1 MNQLLKGY
9 KVLDFGRYIAAPYC
23 ASLLGQMGAD
33 VIRIER
39 PGGSEDRFLAPI
51 TEQGDGAMFMQMNA
65 HKKGITLDIAKP
77 EGRKI
82 AKKLIATADI
92 VIANLPPKTLKFLA
106 LDYDSLTTIK
116 EDIILVANTAFGSTG
131 PYADYIGFDGMAQA
145 ITGGNFYSGFPD
157 QPIRCTVNFVDFST
171 ALAATLGTLA
181 AVMHKERTGE
191 GQIVETSLL
200 STALTLNNSMLLE
213 QAALNINR
221 PPKGNRGQL
230 AGPADLFKTKDGHVV
245 MSVVGPYM
253 YKRWIRLMNKI
264 EWLTDPRFAD
274 DTQRGINNDI
284 LCEEMAKWCR
294 ARTTQEA
301 LDELKAAKLP
311 AGPVLSF
318 QQALDNPM
326 VQSINHLNPL
336 PFPGAPKDPLVG
348 AAPFKLSKM
357 PLENLRRAPLLGE
370 HNVEVYSNLGYTE
383 SDIAALKAAEI
394 I

>member
-1 MNQLLKGY
+1 MEQLLKGY

-39 PGGSEDRFLAPI
+39 PGGSEDRFLAPV
-51 TEQGDGAMFMQMNA
+51 TEQGDGAMYLQMNA

-77 EGRKI
+77 AGKEVVR
-82 AKKLIATADI
+82 KLIATADI
-92 VIANLPPKTLKFLA
+92 VIANLPPKTLKYLE
-106 LDYDSLTTIK
+106 LDYDSLTAIQ
-116 EDIILVANTAFGSTG
+116 EDIILVTNTAFGNTG
-131 PYADYIGFDGMAQA
+131 PFADYTGFDGMAQA
-145 ITGGNFYSGFPD
+145 ITGGNYYSGFPD

-171 ALAATLGTLA
+171 ALAATLGTVA
-181 AVMHKERTGE
+181 AIMHRERGGD

-213 QAALNINR
+213 QDATNINR

-230 AGPADLFKTKDGHVV
+230 AGPADLFKTKDGHIV

-253 YKRWIRLMNKI
+253 YKRWIRLIGKP
-264 EWLTDPRFAD
+264 EWLTDERFKD
-274 DTQRGINNDI
+274 DMARGDNNDI
-284 LCEEMAKWCR
+284 LCEAMGKWCL
-294 ARTTQEA
+294 ARTTAEA
-301 LDELKAAKLP
+301 LAELKEAKLP

-318 QQALDNPM
+318 QGALDNPM

-336 PFPGAPKDPLVG
+336 PFPGAAKDPLVTN
-348 AAPFKLSKM
+348 APFKLSKT
-357 PLENLRRAPLLGE
+357 PLEKLRRAPLLGE
-370 HNVEVYSNLGYTE
+370 HNEEIYSELGYSAKE
-383 SDIAALKAAEI
+383 IAELKATAI

>member
-1 MNQLLKGY
+1 MQQLLKGY

-39 PGGSEDRFLAPI
+39 PGGSEDRFIAPV
-51 TEQGDGAMFMQMNA
+51 TEQGDGAMYLQMNA

-77 EGRKI
+77 KGRAI
-82 AKKLIATADI
+82 AKKLITSADI
-92 VIANLPPKTLKFLA
+92 VIANLPPKTLKYLA

-116 EDIILVANTAFGSTG
+116 KDIILVTNTAFGNNG
-131 PYADYIGFDGMAQA
+131 PFANYIGFDGMAQA
-145 ITGGNFYSGFPD
+145 ITGGNYFSGFPD

-181 AVMHKERTGE
+181 AIMHRERSGE
-191 GQIVETSLL
+191 GQIVETALL
-200 STALTLNNSMLLE
+200 STALSLNNSMLLE
-213 QAALNINR
+213 QAATNINR

-230 AGPADLFKTKDGHVV
+230 AGPADLFKTKDGHIVV
-245 MSVVGPYM
+245 SVVGPYM
-253 YKRWIRLMNKI
+253 YKRWIRLIGKP
-264 EWLTDPRFAD
+264 EWLTDDRFKD
-274 DTQRGINNDI
+274 DTARGNHNDI
-284 LCEEMAKWCR
+284 LSGEMSKWCQTK
-294 ARTTQEA
+294 TTAEA
-301 LDELKAAKLP
+301 LAILKEAKLP

-336 PFPGAPKDPLVG
+336 PYPGAVKDLLVTN
-348 AAPFKLSKM
+348 APFKLSKT
-357 PLENLRRAPLLGE
+357 PLEQLRRAPLLGE
-370 HNVEVYSNLGYTE
+370 HNQEIYQSLGYSE
-383 SDIAALKAAEI
+383 KEISELAATEI

>member
-1 MNQLLKGY
+1 MKQLLKGY

-23 ASLLGQMGAD
+23 ASLLGQMGAE

-39 PGGSEDRFLAPI
+39 PGGSEDRFISPV
-51 TEQGDGAMFMQMNA
+51 TEQGDGAMYLQMNA
-65 HKKGITLDIAKP
+65 HKKGVTLDIAKP
-77 EGRKI
+77 AGRAI

-92 VIANLPPKTLKFLA
+92 VIANLPPKTLQYLE
-106 LDYDSLTTIK
+106 LDYDSLTAIK
-116 EDIILVANTAFGSTG
+116 KDIILVANTAFGNTG
-131 PYADYIGFDGMAQA
+131 PFANHIGFDGMAQA
-145 ITGGNFYSGFPD
+145 ITGGNYYSGFPD

-181 AVMHKERTGE
+181 AVMHKERSGE

-213 QAALNINR
+213 QAATNINR

-230 AGPADLFKTKDGHVV
+230 AGPADLFKTKDGYIV

-253 YKRWIRLMNKI
+253 YKRWIKLIDKP
-264 EWLTDPRFAD
+264 EWLADERFKD
-274 DTQRGINNDI
+274 DMARGDNNDI
-284 LCEEMAKWCR
+284 LCEAMGEWCLT
-294 ARTTQEA
+294 RTTAEA
-301 LDELKAAKLP
+301 LAILKEAKLP

-318 QQALDNPM
+318 QGALDNPM

-336 PFPGAPKDPLVG
+336 PYPGAFKDPLVTNP
-348 AAPFKLSKM
+348 PFKLSKM
-357 PLENLRRAPLLGE
+357 PLEKLRRAPLLGE
-370 HNVEVYSNLGYTE
+370 HNEEVYSELGYSE
-383 SDIAALKAAEI
+383 AEINNLKVAEI

>member
-51 TEQGDGAMFMQMNA
+51 TEQGDGAMYMQMNA

-82 AKKLIATADI
+82 AKELVATADI

-106 LDYDSLTTIK
+106 LDYDSLTAIK
-116 EDIILVANTAFGSTG
+116 EEVILVANTAFGSTG

-213 QAALNINR
+213 QAALNVNR

-230 AGPADLFKTKDGHVV
+230 AGPADLFKTKDGHIV

-264 EWLTDPRFAD
+264 EWLTDPRFTD

-284 LCEEMAKWCR
+284 LCEEMGKWCK

-336 PFPGAPKDPLVG
+336 PFPGAPNDPLVTD
-348 AAPFKLSKM
+348 APFKLSKT
-357 PLENLRRAPLLGE
+357 PLEKLRRAPLLGE
-370 HNVEVYSNLGYTE
+370 HNAEIYGELGYSA
-383 SDIAALKAAEI
+383 SDLAALKVTEI

>member
-1 MNQLLKGY
+1 MQQLLKGY

-23 ASLLGQMGAD
+23 ASLLGQMGAE

-39 PGGSEDRFLAPI
+39 PGGSEDRFLAPV
-51 TEQGDGAMFMQMNA
+51 TEQGDGAMYLQMNA

-77 EGRKI
+77 AGKAI

-92 VIANLPPKTLKFLA
+92 VIANLPPKTLQYLE
-106 LDYDSLTTIK
+106 LDYDSLTAINK
-116 EDIILVANTAFGSTG
+116 DIILVANTAFGNTG
-131 PYADYIGFDGMAQA
+131 PYANYIGFDGMAQA
-145 ITGGNFYSGFPD
+145 ITGGNYYSGFPD

-171 ALAATLGTLA
+171 ALAAALGTLA
-181 AVMHKERTGE
+181 AIMHKERSGE

-213 QAALNINR
+213 QAATNINR

-230 AGPADLFKTKDGHVV
+230 AGPADLFKTKDGHIV

-253 YKRWIRLMNKI
+253 YKRWIRLIGKP
-264 EWLTDPRFAD
+264 EWLTDERFKD
-274 DTQRGINNDI
+274 DMARGDNNDI
-284 LCEEMAKWCR
+284 LCAAMSKWCLV
-294 ARTTQEA
+294 RTTAEA
-301 LDELKAAKLP
+301 LADLKEAKLP

-318 QQALDNPM
+318 QGALDNPM

-336 PFPGAPKDPLVG
+336 PFPGAVKDPLVTN
-348 AAPFKLSKM
+348 APFKLSKT
-357 PLENLRRAPLLGE
+357 PLEKLRRAPLLGE
-370 HNVEVYSNLGYTE
+370 HNEEIYSELGYSAKE
-383 SDIAALKAAEI
+383 IAEFKATAI

>member
-1 MNQLLKGY
+1 MEQLLKGY

-23 ASLLGQMGAD
+23 ASLLGQMGAE

-39 PGGSEDRFLAPI
+39 PGGSEDRFLAPV
-51 TEQGDGAMFMQMNA
+51 TEQGDGAMYLQMNA

-77 EGRKI
+77 AGKAV

-92 VIANLPPKTLKFLA
+92 VIANLPPKTLQYLE
-106 LDYDSLTTIK
+106 LDYDSLTAINK
-116 EDIILVANTAFGSTG
+116 DIILVANTAFGNTG
-131 PYADYIGFDGMAQA
+131 PYANYIGFDGMAQA
-145 ITGGNFYSGFPD
+145 ITGGNYYSGFPD

-171 ALAATLGTLA
+171 ALAATLGTVA
-181 AVMHKERTGE
+181 AIMHRERGGE

-213 QAALNINR
+213 QAATNINR

-230 AGPADLFKTKDGHVV
+230 AGPADLFKTKDGHIV

-253 YKRWIRLMNKI
+253 YKRWIRLIGKP
-264 EWLTDPRFAD
+264 EWLTDVRFKD
-274 DTQRGINNDI
+274 DMARGDHNDI
-284 LCEEMAKWCR
+284 LCEAMGNWCL
-294 ARTTQEA
+294 ARTTAEA
-301 LDELKAAKLP
+301 LADLKEAKLP

-318 QQALDNPM
+318 QGALDNPM

-336 PFPGAPKDPLVG
+336 PFPGAANDPLVTN
-348 AAPFKLSKM
+348 APFKLSKT
-357 PLENLRRAPLLGE
+357 PLEKLRRAPLLGE
-370 HNVEVYSNLGYTE
+370 HNQEIYSELGYSVE
-383 SDIAALKAAEI
+383 EIAELKATAI